1 MEYNKS
7 SKISN
12 RQVSL
17 VKEFSSLVG
26 TAVLTSFPHMPS
38 DLFSYARY
46 EVNTG
51 KNSSKSI
58 TVHFNYFR
66 RVSSIRIL
74 LSEDSNNPSTIVAEE
89 QMSYINMPT
98 KRLLGIA
105 KELSKGFWSDALN
118 SSVNFVALRFS
129 CDATYL
135 ESFYQKADVS
145 NKGTKEYYNF
155 IERFNYVD

>member
-12 RQVSL
+12 RHVSL

-26 TAVLTSFPHMPS
+26 NAVLSSFPHMPS
-38 DLFSYARY
+38 DIFSYARY
-46 EVNTG
+46 EVNTR

-58 TVHFNYFR
+58 TVHFSYFR
-66 RVSSIRIL
+66 KVSSIRIL
-74 LSEDSNNPSTIVAEE
+74 LSEDKNNPSTIVADG

-98 KRLLGIA
+98 KQLLGIA
-105 KELSKGFWSDALN
+105 KDLSKGFWSETLN

-135 ESFYQKADVS
+135 ESFHQKADVS
-145 NKGTKEYYNF
+145 NKGTEEYYNF
-155 IERFNYVD
+155 IERFSYVD